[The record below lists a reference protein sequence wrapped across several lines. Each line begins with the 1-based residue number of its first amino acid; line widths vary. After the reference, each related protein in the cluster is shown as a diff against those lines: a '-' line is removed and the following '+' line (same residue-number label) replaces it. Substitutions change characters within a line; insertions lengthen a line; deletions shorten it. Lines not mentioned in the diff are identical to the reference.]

1 MRKGN
6 ATKIFR
12 KASEASKQQL
22 EVLNNANNLESS
34 RKEKAQ
40 KEFIDT
46 VEKVTDRHESALKL
60 IVDNEKETIKNIN
73 SAEKATEAIK
83 KKLEE

>member
-12 KASEASKQQL
+12 KASEARKQQL

-73 SAEKATEAIK
+73 SAEKATEAIN